1 MKKWIALLLALV
13 MCMSLCACG
22 GKSDASNG
30 SSADK
35 TEGNTADTV
44 TETVWVA
51 QQSTDEFGDVTEDS
65 ETIITAPIEGDF
77 SNTATASSDLGGSVT
92 IFRYRNQFI
101 PYFLLA
107 EYNDHIATY
116 TSSDL
121 NEGIILKTKVNDSVQ
136 EYTLTGSAPNGALVL
151 NDPSKAFTFYYELRK
166 NQADMKCIIEIGSSK
181 YNFTIK
187 YGNLAQISEE
197 VFGIPTDTFDSSS
210 GEMSLA
216 EAFFVLL
223 TDDGIHSQE
232 AGEVLKN
239 NLERFKPMTDDEI
252 MSEINGQF
260 LKIDAE
266 TFTPYRDM
274 FYAWWSIWDISS
286 EESCRIMEMNFAEGR
301 GFRPFPLEV
310 RKEIV
315 CEQSASDG
323 QMILHR
329 VDTDIE
335 YTEQCY
341 KVTDNLYVMMGVNSV
356 GSMFVRLYVRLPY
369 EIQSGDDAENFYDSI
384 ASVMSSDLKL
394 IPN

>member
-1 MKKWIALLLALV
+1 
-13 MCMSLCACG
+13 
-22 GKSDASNG
+22 
-30 SSADK
+30 
-35 TEGNTADTV
+35 
-44 TETVWVA
+44 
-51 QQSTDEFGDVTEDS
+51 
-65 ETIITAPIEGDF
+65 
-77 SNTATASSDLGGSVT
+77 
-92 IFRYRNQFI
+92 
-101 PYFLLA
+101 
-107 EYNDHIATY
+107 
-116 TSSDL
+116 
-121 NEGIILKTKVNDSVQ
+121 
-136 EYTLTGSAPNGALVL
+136 
-151 NDPSKAFTFYYELRK
+151 
-166 NQADMKCIIEIGSSK
+166 
-181 YNFTIK
+181 
-187 YGNLAQISEE
+187 
-197 VFGIPTDTFDSSS
+197 
-210 GEMSLA
+210 
-216 EAFFVLL
+216 
-223 TDDGIHSQE
+223 
-232 AGEVLKN
+232 
-239 NLERFKPMTDDEI
+239 MTDDEI

-286 EESCRIMEMNFAEGR
+286 EESCRIMEMNFEEGR